1 MVTGCGYVV
10 SFSCSPRIKLI
21 RHIQNDIHETAKWSA
36 PSPGGVTRLC
46 ADENDKMARDWFR
59 EQVLALGA
67 DYKVNATG
75 TQFAKFE
82 GEDDSIP
89 PIAMGSH
96 MDTVATGGKFDGP
109 LGVSLA
115 PTPRFHSGFD

>member
-1 MVTGCGYVV
+1 MVIGCGFIV
-10 SFSCSPRIKLI
+10 SFSSSSKVELTRQL
-21 RHIQNDIHETAKWSA
+21 QNDIHETAKWSA

-82 GEDDSIP
+82 GEDNSIP

-115 PTPRFHSGFD
+115 SHPSFSQWC